1 LLLGS
6 KGDSHRHNLVNF
18 SHPCVNT
25 QTKKWHVQIEQPSFS
40 ANRYEVVDIID
51 GGVEVLEALCGDE
64 L

>member
-1 LLLGS
+1 
-6 KGDSHRHNLVNF
+6 
-18 SHPCVNT
+18 
-25 QTKKWHVQIEQPSFS
+25 VQIEQPSFS